1 MAPNVS
7 LARSNQVDDVTDS
20 LTDQINNIKIQNPEG
35 KYDAVP
41 LSTDLAL
48 HDTQAYEEDAFRRL
62 RLRETGEDLKDEAGW
77 KLAGEKKD
85 VKVYQGYVEGTTWA
99 TLKTVGII
107 DCSADKLA
115 EILWENENVPKYD
128 DMTAYVDTIAKV
140 GDRSEFRHNVC
151 KGVIGIISKRDFVVV
166 SSRYKDEKTG
176 SHFVATRSFDHPEY
190 PEQPRCVRA
199 KALISG
205 FIIRPV
211 PGDEEKCELVT
222 IMHFDLGGNVP
233 AVAVNFLGTTA
244 PLATVIRIRKVVA
257 EILGHK
263 TRSSWW

>member
-1 MAPNVS
+1 MADMK
-7 LARSNQVDDVTDS
+7 LQQERAKFDMM
-20 LTDQINNIKIQNPEG
+20 
-35 KYDAVP
+35 P
-41 LSTDLAL
+41 LPVDLAVN
-48 HDTQAYEEDAFRRL
+48 DTEAYEEDAFRRL
-62 RLRETGEDLKDEAGW
+62 RLRESGDDLKGAGW
-77 KLAGEKKD
+77 KQAGEKKGA
-85 VKVYQGYVEGTTWA
+85 KVYQGYVEGTTWG
-99 TLKTVGII
+99 TLKTVGTI

-128 DMTAYVDTIAKV
+128 DMTAYVNTISKI
-140 GDRSEFRHNVC
+140 GERSEFRHNMC

-166 SSRYKDEKTG
+166 SSRYKDSATG
-176 SHFVATRSFDHPEY
+176 VHYVATRSFDHPDF
-190 PEQPRCVRA
+190 RDHSKCVRA

-205 FIIRPV
+205 FIIRPI

-257 EILGHK
+257 EILGQK
-263 TRSSWW
+263 KRSSWW